1 MTSLSTGVVLAPQDF
16 IVSATQVSTFELC
29 PRKWAFRYIDGVES
43 PPNKYA
49 ELGIDTHG
57 HLERWL
63 RSGVVPVA
71 HSDKSVQLAQAL
83 IPFLPPPQIVDPNN
97 VELSQYYT
105 LCGVT
110 FNLAVDLF
118 MPKWGERPRVFDHKT
133 CGDLKWAL
141 TPDRLPGDV
150 QGSLYGGWALHK
162 TATSAVDL
170 QWNYVCTRG
179 AIKTLPVVATVTGRQ
194 IQERL
199 GKSLESA
206 RKMRVIA
213 ESGAKAMQVEYDAR
227 GCSAFGGCPHQE
239 RCNLTAQEKMQSIAA
254 QAVAANRGEKN
265 MGDTESFLASLAAT
279 KANGQQQAPLVPA
292 QAPAQQQQPM
302 NFGQQQ
308 PQYAP
313 APQQVQQQP
322 MQLAPAPQYQQ
333 QPVQQQAPMQLAPM
347 QQPVQGGQPVQQQ
360 PMQLA
365 PVQHPAQ
372 APIVQQTQAWAP
384 PQPEVQAA
392 QPKKQRAS
400 KSAEDPWVAFASSAL
415 PVLIQANQTP
425 DNAAIIAGQYA
436 DSLVREHDKR
446 K

>member
-16 IVSATQVSTFELC
+16 VVSATQVSTYELC

-57 HLERWL
+57 HLEQWL
-63 RSGVVPVA
+63 RAAVVPVG
-71 HSDKSVQLAQAL
+71 SDKSAQLAQAL
-83 IPFLPPPQIVDPNN
+83 IPFLPPPQIVDPLN

-141 TPDRLPGDV
+141 TADRLPGDV
-150 QGSLYGGWALHK
+150 QGSLYAGWALHK
-162 TATSAVDL
+162 MAAPEVDL
-170 QWNYVCTRG
+170 QWNYVCTKG

-206 RKMRVIA
+206 REMRVIA
-213 ESGAKAMQVEYDAR
+213 ESGARAMQVQYDAR

-239 RCNLTAQEKMQSIAA
+239 RCNLSAQEKMQSIAA

-265 MGDTESFLASLAAT
+265 MGDTEAFLASLAAT
-279 KANGQQQAPLVPA
+279 KANGQQQAP
-292 QAPAQQQQPM
+292 APQQQPM

-308 PQYAP
+308 PM
-313 APQQVQQQP
+313 QQVQQP
-322 MQLAPAPQYQQ
+322 MQLAPAQ
-333 QPVQQQAPMQLAPM
+333 
-347 QQPVQGGQPVQQQ
+347 QPVQQQ
-360 PMQLA
+360 PMNFGQQPQQVQQ
-365 PVQHPAQ
+365 PVQQYMPQQVVQQPMQYAPQPVQQAPMQIAPAPAPIAAPAQ
-372 APIVQQTQAWAP
+372 AFVP
-384 PQPEVQAA
+384 PQAEA
-392 QPKKQRAS
+392 QPKKQRAT
-400 KSAEDPWVAFASSAL
+400 KSAEDPWTAFASAAL